1 MSKPLITGQFRR
13 RHHFERMASA
23 LLTLEPFRS
32 DTTRTI
38 SMKGGESIMMKAMF
52 AMLALVLGLA
62 FGGATF
68 VQADEMKKEA
78 PAAEKKVEKK
88 EEKKEEKKAEKKK

>member
-1 MSKPLITGQFRR
+1 
-13 RHHFERMASA
+13 
-23 LLTLEPFRS
+23 
-32 DTTRTI
+32 
-38 SMKGGESIMMKAMF
+38 MKAMF

-78 PAAEKKVEKK
+78 PAAEKKAEKK
-88 EEKKEEKKAEKKK
+88 DEKKAEKKAEKK